1 MKINAD
7 FALFTWSC
15 FTFASISTI
24 DFRSGAR
31 KKKSGNNW
39 NEKHI
44 CQQMN
49 GENDGE
55 VGIRAK
61 FGRHTNEM
69 IKEYF
74 EYSLGQKKDND
85 KKYFEYSI
93 GQKNYMIKDY
103 FVCSFDQI
111 TEMKEKIK
119 S

>member
-1 MKINAD
+1 
-7 FALFTWSC
+7 
-15 FTFASISTI
+15 
-24 DFRSGAR
+24 
-31 KKKSGNNW
+31 
-39 NEKHI
+39 
-44 CQQMN
+44 MN

-85 KKYFEYSI
+85 KKYFEYSF

>member
-1 MKINAD
+1 MQKSHCLLGLVLLLLL
-7 FALFTWSC
+7 FPEQAL
-15 FTFASISTI
+15 A
-24 DFRSGAR
+24 
-31 KKKSGNNW
+31 KKSGNNW

-74 EYSLGQKKDND
+74 EYSLG
-85 KKYFEYSI
+85 
-93 GQKNYMIKDY
+93 
-103 FVCSFDQI
+103 
-111 TEMKEKIK
+111 
-119 S
+119 

>member
-1 MKINAD
+1 MQISHCLLD
-7 FALFTWSC
+7 LVLLLLLFPLLISEVAL
-15 FTFASISTI
+15 A
-24 DFRSGAR
+24 

-74 EYSLGQKKDND
+74 EYSLG
-85 KKYFEYSI
+85 
-93 GQKNYMIKDY
+93 
-103 FVCSFDQI
+103 
-111 TEMKEKIK
+111 
-119 S
+119 

>member
-1 MKINAD
+1 MQFSHCLLDLVLLLLLFPLLISEV
-7 FALFTWSC
+7 AL
-15 FTFASISTI
+15 A
-24 DFRSGAR
+24 
-31 KKKSGNNW
+31 KKSGYNW

-74 EYSLGQKKDND
+74 EYSLG
-85 KKYFEYSI
+85 
-93 GQKNYMIKDY
+93 
-103 FVCSFDQI
+103 
-111 TEMKEKIK
+111 
-119 S
+119 